1 MVRYLLVRWLV
12 LALAIGI
19 VAALVP
25 DVEITGG
32 VLGVAWVAALFG
44 LVNAII
50 GPVLRLLTL
59 PLTLLTFGLFA
70 LVVNGLLLAIT
81 AWLTDL
87 LTVGGFLTALWAAL
101 LISMLTA
108 VLSWVLMRLEPL
120 AATR

>member
-25 DVEITGG
+25 DVEISGG
-32 VLGVAWVAALFG
+32 VLGVVWVAALFG

-59 PLTLLTFGLFA
+59 PLTMLTFGLFA

-108 VLSWVLMRLEPL
+108 VLSWVLLRIEPL

>member
-32 VLGVAWVAALFG
+32 VLGVVWVAALFG

-59 PLTLLTFGLFA
+59 PLTMLTFGLFA

-108 VLSWVLMRLEPL
+108 VLSWVLLRIEPL